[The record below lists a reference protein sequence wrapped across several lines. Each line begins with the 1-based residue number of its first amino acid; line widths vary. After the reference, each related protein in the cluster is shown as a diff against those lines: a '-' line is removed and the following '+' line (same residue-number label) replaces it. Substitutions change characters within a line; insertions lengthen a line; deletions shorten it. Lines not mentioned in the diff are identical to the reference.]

1 MRAILSLSR
10 SEIFSSSAL
19 MGAGV
24 LFSGISP
31 ISRNAADALSRYC
44 KGDLVA
50 ISAMSSSLSPGN
62 WPDGVYAGLL
72 GAPFKGNRGTD

>member
-1 MRAILSLSR
+1 
-10 SEIFSSSAL
+10 

-24 LFSGISP
+24 PFSGISP

-44 KGDLVA
+44 KGVLIA

-62 WPDGVYAGLL
+62 WPDGMCAG
-72 GAPFKGNRGTD
+72 AASRQFKANRGTD